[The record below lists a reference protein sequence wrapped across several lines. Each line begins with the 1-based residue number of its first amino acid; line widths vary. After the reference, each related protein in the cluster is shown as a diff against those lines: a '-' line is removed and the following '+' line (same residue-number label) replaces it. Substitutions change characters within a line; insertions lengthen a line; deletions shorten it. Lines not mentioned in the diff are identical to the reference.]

1 MEIKAIPGSLK
12 LKGKKKDPK
21 KTTGGSTGG
30 VNKRDTRTE
39 AQKRFETIKRLR
51 EEKEIL
57 NVASRSHAQRIEDMN
72 THLSRLSEHNEMP
85 KIGPG

>member
-1 MEIKAIPGSLK
+1 M
-12 LKGKKKDPK
+12 KGKKKDPK
-21 KTTGGSTGG
+21 KTIGGIKG
-30 VNKRDTRTE
+30 VFKGDTRTE

-51 EEKEIL
+51 EEKEIQS
-57 NVASRSHAQRIEDMN
+57 VAKRSHAQRIEDMN